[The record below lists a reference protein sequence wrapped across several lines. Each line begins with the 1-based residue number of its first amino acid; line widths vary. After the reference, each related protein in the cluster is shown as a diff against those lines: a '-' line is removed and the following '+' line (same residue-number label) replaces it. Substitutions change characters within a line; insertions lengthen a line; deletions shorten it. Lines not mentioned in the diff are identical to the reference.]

1 MATDSPGNELAN
13 ERTDL
18 AENRTEWAE
27 DRTIMAN
34 ERTFAGWMR
43 TGLAAVGI
51 GLGFNALFGK
61 LEPVWVPKAIAS
73 LFMIIGIIIFW
84 VAQRNGCAVQDR
96 LNSHQATP
104 VKPTSMRVISGL
116 MTLGAVTLIV
126 AIWMM
131 DFSS

>member
-1 MATDSPGNELAN
+1 MGKESSGKALAN

-18 AENRTEWAE
+18 AEDRTEWAE

-61 LEPVWVPKAIAS
+61 LEPLWVPKAIAT
-73 LFMIIGIIIFW
+73 LFMIIGIFIFW
-84 VAQRNGCAVQDR
+84 AAQRNGCAVQAR
-96 LNSHQATP
+96 LNSHQTTP
-104 VKPTSMRVISGL
+104 VKPSNMRIISGL
-116 MTLGAVTLIV
+116 MGSGAIALII
-126 AIWMM
+126 AIWAM
-131 DFSS
+131 DFGG